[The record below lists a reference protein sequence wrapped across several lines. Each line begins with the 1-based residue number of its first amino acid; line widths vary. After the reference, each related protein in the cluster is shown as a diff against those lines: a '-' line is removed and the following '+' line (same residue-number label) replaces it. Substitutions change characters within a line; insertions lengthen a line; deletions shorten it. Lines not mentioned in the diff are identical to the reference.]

1 MKSRWLYDRF
11 FEHIEVDESWAA
23 RARELDRKG
32 RVVYVLRN
40 LSFVDFFALDYLV
53 ERLRLPPVKFANDL
67 GLVFFEPGGG
77 KGLLSALRP
86 RPLGGDADRLE
97 EALAGGGSA
106 ALFLKRPPTLT
117 DPSARGKSEG
127 DPYLLRLLDMQRRSP
142 EPILLLPQTFF
153 WSRSPDKTSR
163 DWVDGV
169 FGPAEWPGKL
179 RTVAQFLLNY
189 RHVTLRAGEAL
200 DLSAFLAQNEVPGVT
215 DAVLVRRLVYA
226 LLRRIERERRSV
238 LGPTQKPRD
247 RVRGEVLRSPKLQKI
262 VSDMAGEGKAEQRV
276 LYERAGAM
284 LAELESALDMNFMNV
299 MDAAFDATVARMYQG
314 LEVDQEGLE
323 RLRACAEDGTLVLL
337 PSHKSHVDYIIL
349 SKVFYRAQMP
359 VPTIAAGDN
368 LNFFPLGPLL
378 RKAGAFF
385 IRREFKGDRLY
396 GAVVD
401 AYVRRLILEGTSL
414 EFYLEGGRSR
424 TGKLLPPKLGLLSMV
439 VDAAIGVK
447 KKVYFC
453 PISVGYERFVEED
466 SYAEE
471 LAGGDKTKED
481 VRGLVAAVEK
491 IAGRYGR
498 ISVQFGEPLTLEG
511 ELAEIEPSARLDAL
525 TPAKRRRLVTRLAF
539 RVMNEINQVSA
550 VTPGSLVATALL
562 GHDRRGLPHVDLV
575 DECRALARRLH
586 GFGARFSPAL
596 VGGRPGEI
604 REDALRDACDLFIAA
619 GHVRAHRPGPGQKTH
634 VKAGSDVIYVVP
646 DEARVRLDMSK
657 NEIIHFFVERALVAT
672 ALATSGDRRATR
684 EALAERV
691 QWLSRLFKYEFSFRA
706 DAEFEGIFAE
716 TLAAMRDEGA
726 LALEGDLVVRP
737 ERGSEEEDALLRYAR
752 LLKSFCEAYRLSAR
766 ALGHLVKG
774 PLAVK
779 DVEKRALAL
788 GDRMFMAGEVHR
800 REAISR
806 PLVDN
811 ALSAFVDMGYLSR
824 SEGKL
829 ALPES
834 YASADAVR
842 TIERRIAAF
851 VV

>member
-1 MKSRWLYDRF
+1 MRGGWLYDRF

-23 RARELDRKG
+23 RARELDQRG

-53 ERLRLPPVKFANDL
+53 KRLRLPDVGFANDL
-67 GLVFFEPGGG
+67 GMFVVEPG
-77 KGLLSALRP
+77 KGLLASLVP
-86 RPLGGDADRLE
+86 RPHTVDADRLE
-97 EALAGGGSA
+97 AALAGGRSA

-127 DPYLLRLLDMQRRSP
+127 DPYLMRLLDLQRRSS
-142 EPILLLPQTFF
+142 EPILLLPQVFL

-179 RTVAQFLLNY
+179 RTMAQFLLNY

-200 DLSAFLAQNEVPGVT
+200 DLKAFLAQNEAAGVT
-215 DAVLVRRLVYA
+215 DGVLVRRLVYA

-247 RVRGEVLRSPKLQKI
+247 RVRGEVLRSPKLLKV
-262 VSDMAGEGKAEQRV
+262 VSDMAGEGSSERRV
-276 LYERAGAM
+276 LLERAGEM
-284 LAELESALDMNFMNV
+284 LTELETALDMNFMNV

-314 LEVDQEGLE
+314 LEIDDEGLE
-323 RLRACAEDGTLVLL
+323 RLRACAKEGTLVLL

-368 LNFFPLGPLL
+368 LNFFPLGPFL

-401 AYVRRLILEGTSL
+401 AYIRRLILEGAPL

-447 KKVYFC
+447 KPVYFC
-453 PISVGYERFVEED
+453 PISIAYERFVEED
-466 SYAEE
+466 AYAEE
-471 LAGGDKTKED
+471 LAGGEKSRED
-481 VRGLVAAVEK
+481 VRGLVAAFEK
-491 IAGRYGR
+491 VLGRYGR

-511 ELAEIEPSARLDAL
+511 VLAEIEPGAAIDRL
-525 TPAKRRRLVTRLAF
+525 TPPKRRRLVTRLAF
-539 RVMNEINQVSA
+539 QVMNEINQVSA
-550 VTPGSLVATALL
+550 VTPGSLVAAVLL
-562 GHDRRGLPHVDLV
+562 SHDRRGLPHADMVS
-575 DECRALARRLH
+575 ESRKLARLLH
-586 GFGARFSPAL
+586 GQGARFSPAL
-596 VGGRPGEI
+596 AGGRPGDI
-604 REDALRDACDLFIAA
+604 REDALRDAIDLFIAA
-619 GHVRAHRPGPGQKTH
+619 GHVRAHRPGPGDKTH
-634 VKAGSDVIYVVP
+634 VRAGADVIYVVP
-646 DEARVRLDMSK
+646 DDARVKLDLSK
-657 NEIIHFFVERALVAT
+657 NVVIHFFVERGLVAT
-672 ALATSGDRRATR
+672 ALATSSDRKLARA
-684 EALAERV
+684 ALAERV
-691 QWLSRLFKYEFSFRA
+691 MWLSRLFKYEFQFRA
-706 DAEFEGIFAE
+706 DAEFEGIFAD
-716 TLAAMRDEGA
+716 TLAAMQAEGA
-726 LALEGDLVVRP
+726 LALDGEDVVRP
-737 ERGSEEEDALLRYAR
+737 ERGSDDEESLLRYAR
-752 LLKSFCEAYRLSAR
+752 LLKSFCEAYRMSAR
-766 ALGHLVKG
+766 GLGALVKG
-774 PLAVK
+774 PLAPK
-779 DVEKRALAL
+779 DVTKRTLAL
-788 GDRMFMAGEVHR
+788 GERMFLAGELGR
-800 REAISR
+800 REAICR

-824 SEGKL
+824 GDGKL

-842 TIERRIAAF
+842 TIEKRVAAF
-851 VV
+851 VL